1 MTKNQP
7 NFSIGQERMPKN
19 NDGPGDFIP
28 PYPVWF
34 CLGWFC
40 PLPAAFWIG
49 RIMKE
54 KKPFLKYGIL
64 GKLIKDAHRVIFH
77 PVYLIIVSLRQFE
90 SNYRIW
96 FHSISAVKSALH
108 HPWAWMRLWKMLI
121 DGTKFCGGFFGI
133 IIFLA
138 MLYLLIS
145 QRWTVS
151 WSDFIRFLIL
161 QQAMAA
167 IEWQISWN
175 GIIQSTKSHW
185 NGLTSPSDSASSC
198 KTINSGTLIPIVN

>member
-77 PVYLIIVSLRQFE
+77 PVYLIIVSFRQFE

-96 FHSISAVKSALH
+96 FHSIFDVKSALH
-108 HPWAWMRLWKMLI
+108 PLWAWMRLWKLLI
-121 DGTKFCGGFFGI
+121 DGTKFCWVSQYDFLSRHHI
-133 IIFLA
+133 CAELSTSNCKLVIFHC
-138 MLYLLIS
+138 
-145 QRWTVS
+145 
-151 WSDFIRFLIL
+151 LIL
-161 QQAMAA
+161 HRAMVA
-167 IEWQISWN
+167 W
-175 GIIQSTKSHW
+175 
-185 NGLTSPSDSASSC
+185 L
-198 KTINSGTLIPIVN
+198 